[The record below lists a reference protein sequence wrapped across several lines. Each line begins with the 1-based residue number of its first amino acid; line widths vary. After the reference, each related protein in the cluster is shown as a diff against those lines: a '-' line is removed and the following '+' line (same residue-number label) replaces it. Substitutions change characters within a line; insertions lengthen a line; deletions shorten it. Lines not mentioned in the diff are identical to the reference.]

1 MASWMTHLRI
11 AGELLERIPNLDAAQ
26 FGIGNIAPDAGVP
39 DENWKH
45 FDPPPNVTH
54 YSSGKNHRGR
64 YIRDLDYYRQFDDAL
79 APGSPDARQ
88 RAFLLG
94 YFFHL
99 LTDRLFDAYIWSL
112 PGPDIR
118 SLSEVDRKQ
127 LIKTIREEWQSIDQI
142 YVRDHPEAFFWT
154 VFVDAL
160 YAGDYLPFLPAAAI
174 QTRVELLQDIYQRKD
189 ARAQALYALKLE
201 YFSSHLISD
210 FVQQTSQ
217 ELYTIYDHIWNQRV
231 DLGQQDSALFLL
243 EA

>member
-142 YVRDHPEAFFWT
+142 YVRDHPEAFFGRSSWM
-154 VFVDAL
+154 
-160 YAGDYLPFLPAAAI
+160 PFTLVIICPSCPPPRSKHGLSCCRI
-174 QTRVELLQDIYQRKD
+174 SISVRKPG
-189 ARAQALYALKLE
+189 RKRC
-201 YFSSHLISD
+201 
-210 FVQQTSQ
+210 TP
-217 ELYTIYDHIWNQRV
+217 
-231 DLGQQDSALFLL
+231 
-243 EA
+243 